1 MTEGIEQK
9 VGHGPHDGELW
20 IEKADGSYTKDLHGI
35 EQSYGDDQI
44 VVPSICEHQ
53 PNQGYVDESE
63 QRDPDH
69 ETHSNGHVVGFDECG
84 DEKGNPQK
92 DGTQRKEQRTVD
104 QEHLPRQLAPLDE
117 SSIEHPKNQS
127 QKDGRKD
134 DHEAPQHLAP
144 VVVFEGDGKGE
155 HVLEYRTLPIATD
168 GAHGS
173 DQDEDRQYHDGDL
186 DVDEQ
191 QSTKP
196 RKSHHHAIGDPRDE
210 KERHQTA
217 KNEQIDQ
224 KPLAS
229 GGLPDIEF
237 GYE

>member
-1 MTEGIEQK
+1 MAKGIEQK
-9 VGHGPHDGELW
+9 ISYWSHDGKLR
-20 IEKADGSYTKDLHGI
+20 IKKTDGSDAKDLHRV
-35 EQSYGDDQI
+35 EQSDRDDQI
-44 VVPSICEHQ
+44 VVPSVLKHQ
-53 PNQGYVDESE
+53 TNQGYIDKC
-63 QRDPDH
+63 QQHDPNH
-69 ETHSNGHVVGFDECG
+69 ETHPHGNIVRFDECR
-84 DEKGNPQK
+84 DEKGDPQK
-92 DGTQRKEQRTVD
+92 DSTQGKEQCAID
-104 QEHLPRQLAPLDE
+104 QQHLPRQLTPLDE

-134 DHEAPQHLAP
+134 DYEAPQHLAP

-155 HVLEYRTLPIATD
+155 HILEYRTLPIATD

-173 DQDEDRQYHDGDL
+173 DQYEDRQYHDGDL

-191 QSTKP
+191 QSTQP

-229 GGLPDIEF
+229 GGLPYIEF